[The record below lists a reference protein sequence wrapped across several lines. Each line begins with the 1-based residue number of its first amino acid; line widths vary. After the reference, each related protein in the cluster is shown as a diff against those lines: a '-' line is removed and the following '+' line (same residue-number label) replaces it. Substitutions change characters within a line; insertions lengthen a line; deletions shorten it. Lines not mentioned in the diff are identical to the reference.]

1 MLRDLGAEGI
11 EAESVAAACRTAAGV
26 LGRNDADIPFALIYL
41 VRPGRDDAELVASAG
56 LDRYEG
62 PANPRSIPQTS
73 SQGWPLATARA
84 QESFVVID
92 DLAQRFG
99 TLPQGRWKT
108 PPGQAVILSLAAP
121 GQAEPYGFLVAG
133 LSPMRVLDERYRRMF
148 RLTVD
153 QIEAAIGA
161 ARAFEEERTRVEA
174 LAALDRAKTSFFS
187 NVSHEFRTPLMLMLA
202 PTTDLLDGV
211 HGPLSPAQR
220 AQLELVQR
228 NANRLHKLV
237 DSLLDITRLEAGRAQ
252 ALFEPVDLAALTHDL
267 AASFLPAIERA
278 GLTLLIDC
286 PPLGEP
292 VFVDRGMWE
301 KIVLNLISNA
311 IKFTFEGTIAV
322 SLHATDGAVVLRVE
336 DTGVGIA
343 AENIPHLYDR
353 FFRVEGGRAR
363 AIEGSGIGLALVQE
377 LVKLH
382 QGTITVTSTLGR
394 GTAFSLHIPQGSAHL
409 PADRIAPAHTDRAPV
424 LRAAP
429 FVEEALRWL
438 PPPGADGAGAVDAE
452 APGPAHAPT
461 AVTAAPEA
469 GATAPTTRVLVVD
482 DNRDVRDY
490 VRGLLELTYQV
501 EAVADG
507 AAALAAV
514 AARPPDL
521 VLTDA
526 MMPGIDGFELL
537 RRLRAQPETRAIPV
551 VILSARA
558 GDEAKVEGLH
568 AGADDYLTKPFSARE
583 LVARV
588 GTQLKLAHLRARAE
602 SERERFYA
610 LLQQAPVPI
619 AVYDGPD
626 LRIAYRNEAAVAIVR
641 ADAQGK
647 AFVDAFPELVGSPLH
662 EALLRVYQTGVGSAG
677 PAVPIPLRAES
688 GLVEERIF
696 NLLCEPLRD
705 DEGRVTGVI
714 GVAFEITDQVRA
726 RRAVER
732 SEARFR
738 TIFETAQVSIW
749 EDGLLR
755 GQADDR
761 RARREARAESGCGAG
776 RESGAGPGDA
786 GPRARPRRQ
795 PGHGQDVRRVE
806 PGRAAGRPPPRVRPR
821 AAADLQASD
830 ARHRR
835 RRAPVRLRRC
845 HADVCRRAPRPRD
858 HARRRTR

>member
-1 MLRDLGAEGI
+1 M
-11 EAESVAAACRTAAGV
+11 
-26 LGRNDADIPFALIYL
+26 
-41 VRPGRDDAELVASAG
+41 
-56 LDRYEG
+56 
-62 PANPRSIPQTS
+62 
-73 SQGWPLATARA
+73 
-84 QESFVVID
+84 
-92 DLAQRFG
+92 
-99 TLPQGRWKT
+99 
-108 PPGQAVILSLAAP
+108 
-121 GQAEPYGFLVAG
+121 
-133 LSPMRVLDERYRRMF
+133 
-148 RLTVD
+148 
-153 QIEAAIGA
+153 
-161 ARAFEEERTRVEA
+161 
-174 LAALDRAKTSFFS
+174 
-187 NVSHEFRTPLMLMLA
+187 
-202 PTTDLLDGV
+202 
-211 HGPLSPAQR
+211 
-220 AQLELVQR
+220 
-228 NANRLHKLV
+228 
-237 DSLLDITRLEAGRAQ
+237 
-252 ALFEPVDLAALTHDL
+252 
-267 AASFLPAIERA
+267 
-278 GLTLLIDC
+278 
-286 PPLGEP
+286 
-292 VFVDRGMWE
+292 
-301 KIVLNLISNA
+301 
-311 IKFTFEGTIAV
+311 
-322 SLHATDGAVVLRVE
+322 
-336 DTGVGIA
+336 
-343 AENIPHLYDR
+343 
-353 FFRVEGGRAR
+353 
-363 AIEGSGIGLALVQE
+363 
-377 LVKLH
+377 H

-409 PADRIAPAHTDRAPV
+409 PADRIAPAPTDRAPV

-452 APGPAHAPT
+452 APGAAHAPT
-461 AVTAAPEA
+461 AVTAAPET

-626 LRIAYRNEAAVAIVR
+626 LRVAYRNEAAVAIVR

-749 EDGLLR
+749 EMDYSAAKRMIDELAAKHGPNLGAVLDANPALVRETLDLVRVLDVNPATVRMFGASSRGELLGALPRVFDPELLPIFKRQMLAIAAGERLFVSDAVMQTFAGERLDLATTLGVAPDDAAYAHVLTTLTDVSAQKLAAREREARIAEMERAVHFGEMFAGMLGHDLRNPLSAITTSAGLLAARADSDAVARPAQRVLNSAHRMERMIAQLLDFTRVRLGGGLPVERRRCDLGEICRSVIEELEPVHKRQIRLRTAGDVAGDWDRDRLSQMLSNLAGNACQHAPPDRPIEIRLDGTTPGSRSHR
-755 GQADDR
+755 GPQRRRHSARADPDAVRAASRLRRGTTAPRRLERPGARPLHHPADR
-761 RARREARAESGCGAG
+761 ARARRNDRGDLDGG
-776 RESGAGPGDA
+776 R
-786 GPRARPRRQ
+786 R
-795 PGHGQDVRRVE
+795 HGVRR
-806 PGRAAGRPPPRVRPR
+806 RPPPRRSLIPSGATSVVGKGGPRTRGRCPRARALTERPR
-821 AAADLQASD
+821 
-830 ARHRR
+830 
-835 RRAPVRLRRC
+835 
-845 HADVCRRAPRPRD
+845 
-858 HARRRTR
+858 